1 MQASLIFTDKLMKST
16 GLIQLVGKLHQA
28 GKIQNLHQVCGV
40 FGCLDCLTVF
50 SRLFYRRLFR
60 HQRFEWERKDETDY
74 GKRKVYYDASSG
86 EAKILDQTDSGE
98 KSSQQSKVEYNAKSE
113 EARIL
118 GVGDNKAFQREKAVE
133 SSAKNGKDDV
143 SRTKKFNDYQMSSE
157 VSSPTSSS
165 HVTKESKSFSETHE
179 SKKTEVKNVNIDQSK
194 SDYVKLQAAP
204 VQRER
209 LQPIEAVPR
218 QTAMTS
224 TMTSKNV
231 MSNKVTSNNVAS
243 QGAVKSY
250 TNLGYSHTGQNADLM
265 SNVQFQQPVAVIKA
279 FVHPGSNTARG

>member
-1 MQASLIFTDKLMKST
+1 M
-16 GLIQLVGKLHQA
+16 
-28 GKIQNLHQVCGV
+28 
-40 FGCLDCLTVF
+40 
-50 SRLFYRRLFR
+50 
-60 HQRFEWERKDETDY
+60 
-74 GKRKVYYDASSG
+74 
-86 EAKILDQTDSGE
+86 DQTDSGE
-98 KSSQQSKVEYNAKSE
+98 KSSQQSKVEYNVKSE

-118 GVGDNKAFQREKAVE
+118 GVGDNKAFQGEKAVE
-133 SSAKNGKDDV
+133 SGAKNGNDDV
-143 SRTKKFNDYQMSSE
+143 PRTKKFNDYQMSSD
-157 VSSPTSSS
+157 VSSPKSSS
-165 HVTKESKSFSETHE
+165 HVTKESKSFSETHQ
-179 SKKTEVKNVNIDQSK
+179 SKKTENVNVDQSK

-209 LQPIEAVPR
+209 LQQIEAVPR

-231 MSNKVTSNNVAS
+231 MSKNVTSNNVAS

-250 TNLGYSHTGQNADLM
+250 TNLGYSHAGQNADLM